1 MGLWTGNKDTSEII
15 FIEQLAKIKSKG
27 AFWKP
32 RKLFLM
38 RRVHVVNI
46 FILSR
51 LWYRTETFSIPIHIL
66 KELEKYIIDFVWA
79 GKKHEVD
86 KNILYAN
93 LEDGGL
99 KLTNVPNKVS
109 SQRIAW
115 LAKLSIVEKN
125 CFMRVLSE
133 EQIGSF
139 EGDYFGL
146 DFLKTISKCHMIKS
160 KDSFYMKSSRQ
171 NKNST

>member
-1 MGLWTGNKDTSEII
+1 MDRKDTSELI
-15 FIEQLAKIKSKG
+15 FNEQLAKIKNKG

-32 RKLFLM
+32 RKLSLIG
-38 RRVHVVNI
+38 RVHVVNI

-79 GKKHEVD
+79 GKKYEVD
-86 KNILYAN
+86 KNILYGN
-93 LEDGGL
+93 LEHGCL
-99 KLTNVPNKVS
+99 KLSNIPNKVP
-109 SQRIAW
+109 SQRIVW
-115 LAKLSIVEKN
+115 LSKLSTLEKN
-125 CFMRVLSE
+125 CFTRVLSE

-146 DFLKTISKCHMIKS
+146 DF
-160 KDSFYMKSSRQ
+160 
-171 NKNST
+171 